1 MFVRLFLSLLQKTKV
16 ILIELQWFFITHKA
30 FSRHSIFY
38 LCQKI
43 KTPFMSKSRYIQLIL
58 ILGSLTALG
67 PFSIDMYLPG
77 FAGIAA
83 DLNTTVANVSMTLSS
98 YFIGISAG
106 QLLYGPLLDRFGRK
120 KPLFIGLLVYILA
133 SLGCVYVIDID
144 TFIGLR
150 FIQAIGSCAATVASV
165 SMVRDLFPV
174 KDIPKVFSLLML
186 VVGLSP
192 MLAPTVGGYV
202 TEYYSW
208 HTVFFILMCMGI
220 VILLAA
226 QLGLPNS
233 FQPDKT
239 ISLKPKPIITN
250 FINIIKE
257 PQFYTYAFTGAIAF
271 SGLFT
276 YVAASPILFMDI
288 FKVDAKTYG
297 WIFAFMSLSF
307 IGSSQLNSVLLK
319 RFSSEQMIYSALILQ
334 SVISILFLVLALNN
348 LLGLY
353 ETITMLFLF
362 LGCLGTSNPNTASL
376 TLAPFSRN
384 AGSASALMGAIQL
397 GLGALASFAVGVFV
411 KDTISPMVVIMTTT
425 TLLAFLILKI
435 GKRNIKKTIAIEEEI
450 TIVP

>member
-1 MFVRLFLSLLQKTKV
+1 MTTK
-16 ILIELQWFFITHKA
+16 K
-30 FSRHSIFY
+30 
-38 LCQKI
+38 
-43 KTPFMSKSRYIQLIL
+43 YIQLIL

-77 FAGIAA
+77 FSGIAK
-83 DLNTTVANVSMTLSS
+83 DLNTSVAKVSMSLSS

-133 SLGCVYVIDID
+133 SLGCVYVADID
-144 TFIGLR
+144 TFIALR

-165 SMVRDLFPV
+165 AMVRDLFPV

-186 VVGLSP
+186 VLGLSP
-192 MLAPTVGGYV
+192 MLAPTIGGYV
-202 TEYYSW
+202 TEDYGW

-226 QLGLPNS
+226 QIGLPNS
-233 FQPDKT
+233 YKPDT
-239 ISLKPKPIITN
+239 SISLKPKPIISN
-250 FINIIKE
+250 FLKVLKE

-276 YVAASPILFMDI
+276 YVAASPIIFMDI
-288 FKVDAKTYG
+288 YHVNAKTYG
-297 WIFAFMSLSF
+297 WIFAFMSVSF

-319 RFSSEQMIYSALILQ
+319 RFSSEQMIFAALILQ
-334 SVISILFLVLALNN
+334 SVVSIVFLVLSLNN

-353 ETITMLFLF
+353 ETIAILFVF
-362 LGCLGTSNPNTASL
+362 LGCLGISNPNTAGL
-376 TLAPFSRN
+376 TMAPFAKN

-397 GLGALASFAVGVFV
+397 GLGSLASFAVGIFV
-411 KDTISPMVVIMTTT
+411 KDSVAPMVFIMTVTT
-425 TLLAFLILKI
+425 IIAFIVLNI
-435 GKRNIKKTIAIEEEI
+435 GKRFIKNKVELSESDDV
-450 TIVP
+450 IVGH

>member
-1 MFVRLFLSLLQKTKV
+1 M
-16 ILIELQWFFITHKA
+16 
-30 FSRHSIFY
+30 SR
-38 LCQKI
+38 K
-43 KTPFMSKSRYIQLIL
+43 RYIKLIL

-77 FAGIAA
+77 FSGIAK

-133 SLGCVYVIDID
+133 SLGCVFVTDID

-150 FIQAIGSCAATVASV
+150 FIQAVGSCAATVASV

-192 MLAPTVGGYV
+192 MLAPTIGGYV
-202 TEYYSW
+202 TADYGW

-220 VILLAA
+220 VIMIAA
-226 QLGLPNS
+226 QLILPNTYL
-233 FQPDKT
+233 PDT
-239 ISLKPKPIITN
+239 SISLKPKPIITN
-250 FINIIKE
+250 FISILKE
-257 PQFYTYAFTGAIAF
+257 PQFYTYAFAGAIAF

-307 IGSSQLNSVLLK
+307 ISASQLNSLLLRK
-319 RFSSEQMIYSALILQ
+319 FNSEQMIFGALISQ
-334 SVISILFLVLALNN
+334 TFIVSLFLLLSVND

-353 ETITMLFLF
+353 GTITMLFLF
-362 LGCLGTSNPNTASL
+362 LACLGISNPNTAGL
-376 TLAPFSRN
+376 TLAPFARN

-397 GLGALASFAVGVFV
+397 GLGAFVSFLVGVFV
-411 KDTISPMVVIMTTT
+411 HNSTVPMVAIMAVTTI
-425 TLLAFLILKI
+425 LALIILILGRK
-435 GKRNIKKTIAIEEEI
+435 KIKKTIAISSDDEI
-450 TIVP
+450 VTVH

>member
-1 MFVRLFLSLLQKTKV
+1 M
-16 ILIELQWFFITHKA
+16 
-30 FSRHSIFY
+30 
-38 LCQKI
+38 I
-43 KTPFMSKSRYIQLIL
+43 KTELSKKQYFKLIL

-77 FAGIAA
+77 FSGIAK

-133 SLGCVYVIDID
+133 SLGCVFVTDID

-150 FIQAIGSCAATVASV
+150 FIQAVGSCAATVASV

-192 MLAPTVGGYV
+192 MLAPTIGGYV
-202 TEYYSW
+202 TAYYGW

-220 VILLAA
+220 VILVASQIL
-226 QLGLPNS
+226 LPNTYL
-233 FQPDKT
+233 PDT
-239 ISLKPKPIITN
+239 SISLKPRPIITN
-250 FINIIKE
+250 FISIIKE
-257 PQFYTYAFTGAIAF
+257 PQFYTYAFAGAIAF

-288 FKVDAKTYG
+288 FKVDGKTYG

-307 IGSSQLNSVLLK
+307 ISASQLNSLLLR
-319 RFSSEQMIYSALILQ
+319 RFKSEQMIFGALISQ
-334 SVISILFLVLALNN
+334 SVIVILFLILSMNN
-348 LLGLY
+348 VLGLY
-353 ETITMLFLF
+353 GTIVMLFLF
-362 LGCLGTSNPNTASL
+362 LSCLGISNPNTAGL
-376 TLAPFSRN
+376 TLAPFARN

-397 GLGALASFAVGVFV
+397 GLGAFVSFTVGVFV
-411 KDTISPMVVIMTTT
+411 HNSIVSMVVIMTIT
-425 TLLAFLILKI
+425 TLLALVILIF
-435 GKRNIKKTIAIEEEI
+435 GRRTIKKAIPIFED
-450 TIVP
+450 

>member
-1 MFVRLFLSLLQKTKV
+1 MTDKSITKTK
-16 ILIELQWFFITHKA
+16 
-30 FSRHSIFY
+30 Y
-38 LCQKI
+38 I
-43 KTPFMSKSRYIQLIL
+43 KLIL

-77 FAGIAA
+77 FAGIAK
-83 DLNTTVANVSMTLSS
+83 DLNTSVANVSMTLSS

-120 KPLFIGLLVYILA
+120 KPLFIGMLVYILA
-133 SLGCVYVIDID
+133 SLGCVFVKDID

-192 MLAPTVGGYV
+192 MLAPTIGGYI
-202 TEYYSW
+202 TTDYGW

-220 VILLAA
+220 LILLAA
-226 QLGLPNS
+226 QIGLPNTYK
-233 FQPDKT
+233 PDT
-239 ISLKPKPIITN
+239 SISLKPKPIITN
-250 FINIIKE
+250 FISIVKE
-257 PQFYTYAFTGAIAF
+257 PQFYTYAFTGAVAF

-288 FKVDAKTYG
+288 FKVDAKVYG

-307 IGSSQLNSVLLK
+307 ISASQLNSVLLN
-319 RFSSEQMIYSALILQ
+319 RFKSEQMIFGALITQ
-334 SVISILFLVLALNN
+334 SVIVILFLSIND

-353 ETITMLFLF
+353 GTITMLFLF
-362 LGCLGTSNPNTASL
+362 LACLGISNPNTAGL

-397 GLGALASFAVGVFV
+397 GLGALASFAVGIFV
-411 KDTISPMVVIMTTT
+411 KNSAVPMVVIMTVT
-425 TLLAFLILKI
+425 TLLALLILI
-435 GKRNIKKTIAIEEEI
+435 LGKRNIKKTII
-450 TIVP
+450 TSHDEGIDIIR

>member
-1 MFVRLFLSLLQKTKV
+1 MTVA
-16 ILIELQWFFITHKA
+16 EMPKA
-30 FSRHSIFY
+30 KYF
-38 LCQKI
+38 K
-43 KTPFMSKSRYIQLIL
+43 LIL

-77 FAGIAA
+77 FAGIAN
-83 DLNTTVANVSMTLSS
+83 DLNTSVANVSMTLSS

-133 SLGCVYVIDID
+133 SLGCVFVTDID

-202 TEYYSW
+202 TEYYGW
-208 HTVFFILMCMGI
+208 HVVFFILMCMGI
-220 VILLAA
+220 LILLAA
-226 QLGLPNS
+226 EIGLPTT
-233 FQPDKT
+233 FKPDT
-239 ISLKPKPIITN
+239 SISLKPNPIITN
-250 FINIIKE
+250 FLTILKE
-257 PQFYTYAFTGAIAF
+257 PQFYTYAFAGSIAF

-307 IGSSQLNSVLLK
+307 IGASQLNSFLLK
-319 RFSSEQMIYSALILQ
+319 KYSSEQMIFGSLIVQ
-334 SVISILFLVLALNN
+334 TCVSILFLALAMNS

-353 ETITMLFLF
+353 ETITLLFLF
-362 LGCLGTSNPNTASL
+362 LACLGISNPNTAGL
-376 TLAPFSRN
+376 TLAPFSKN

-411 KDTISPMVVIMTTT
+411 KNSMLPMVLIMTVSTV
-425 TLLAFLILKI
+425 LALIILIL
-435 GKRNIKKTIAIEEEI
+435 GKRNIKKTITTSLNQEMV
-450 TIVP
+450 TVH

>member
-1 MFVRLFLSLLQKTKV
+1 MTNKAITKTK
-16 ILIELQWFFITHKA
+16 
-30 FSRHSIFY
+30 Y
-38 LCQKI
+38 I
-43 KTPFMSKSRYIQLIL
+43 KLIL

-77 FAGIAA
+77 FAGIAK
-83 DLNTTVANVSMTLSS
+83 DLNTSVANVSMTLSS

-106 QLLYGPLLDRFGRK
+106 QLLYGPLLDRFCRK

-133 SLGCVYVIDID
+133 SLGCVFVRDIDI
-144 TFIGLR
+144 FIGLR
-150 FIQAIGSCAATVASV
+150 FIQAVGSCAAAVASV

-192 MLAPTVGGYV
+192 MLAPTVGGYI
-202 TEYYSW
+202 TADYGW

-220 VILLAA
+220 LILLAA
-226 QLGLPNS
+226 QIGLPNT
-233 FQPDKT
+233 FKPDT
-239 ISLKPKPIITN
+239 SLSLKPKPIITN
-250 FINIIKE
+250 FISIVKE
-257 PQFYTYAFTGAIAF
+257 PQFYTYAFTGATAF

-307 IGSSQLNSVLLK
+307 IGSSQVNSLLLRK
-319 RFSSEQMIYSALILQ
+319 FRSEQMIYGALIMQ
-334 SVISILFLVLALNN
+334 SIISISFLILAMNG

-353 ETITMLFLF
+353 ETIAMLFLF
-362 LGCLGTSNPNTASL
+362 LACLGISNPNTAGL

-384 AGSASALMGAIQL
+384 VGSASALMGAIQL

-411 KDTISPMVVIMTTT
+411 KNSITPMVVIMTVTT
-425 TLLAFLILKI
+425 ITAFIILNI
-435 GKRNIKKTIAIEEEI
+435 GKRTIKKTIATSHDEGIA
-450 TIVP
+450 IVH

>member
-1 MFVRLFLSLLQKTKV
+1 
-16 ILIELQWFFITHKA
+16 
-30 FSRHSIFY
+30 
-38 LCQKI
+38 
-43 KTPFMSKSRYIQLIL
+43 MSKSKYLQLIL

-77 FAGIAA
+77 FSGIAE

-120 KPLFIGLLVYILA
+120 KPLFIGLLVYIAA
-133 SLGCVYVIDID
+133 SLGCVYVTDID

-150 FIQAIGSCAATVASV
+150 FIQAVGSCAATVASV

-174 KDIPKVFSLLML
+174 RDTPKVFSMLML

-192 MLAPTVGGYV
+192 MLAPTLGGYV
-202 TEYYSW
+202 TEYYGW

-220 VILLAA
+220 VILIAA

-233 FQPDKT
+233 FKPDQS
-239 ISLKPKPIITN
+239 ISLKPKPIISN
-250 FINIIKE
+250 FITIIKE
-257 PQFYTYAFTGAIAF
+257 PQFYTYAFTGAVAF

-276 YVAASPILFMDI
+276 YVAASPILFMDV

-319 RFSSEQMIYSALILQ
+319 RYSSEQMIYSALIIQ
-334 SVISILFLVLALNN
+334 SIISILFLTLAVYD

-353 ETITMLFLF
+353 ETIIMLFLF
-362 LGCLGTSNPNTASL
+362 LGFLGISNPNTAGL
-376 TLAPFSRN
+376 TLAPFSKN
-384 AGSASALMGAIQL
+384 AGSASALMGALQL
-397 GLGALASFAVGVFV
+397 GLGALVSFAVGIFV
-411 KDTISPMVVIMTTT
+411 KDSIIPMVVIMTSTT
-425 TLLAFLILKI
+425 ILAFLILIMGRK
-435 GKRNIKKTIAIEEEI
+435 NIKKLL
-450 TIVP
+450 

>member
-1 MFVRLFLSLLQKTKV
+1 
-16 ILIELQWFFITHKA
+16 
-30 FSRHSIFY
+30 
-38 LCQKI
+38 
-43 KTPFMSKSRYIQLIL
+43 MSKSRYIQLIL

-77 FAGIAA
+77 FSGIAA

-120 KPLFIGLLVYILA
+120 KPLFIGLLVYIFA
-133 SLGCVYVIDID
+133 SLGCVYVTDID

-150 FIQAIGSCAATVASV
+150 FVQAVGSCAATVASV
-165 SMVRDLFPV
+165 AMVRDLFPV

-202 TEYYSW
+202 TDWYGW
-208 HTVFFILMCMGI
+208 HMVFLILMCIGI
-220 VILLAA
+220 IIMLAA
-226 QLGLPNS
+226 QFGLPNS
-233 FQPDKT
+233 YKPDT
-239 ISLKPKPIITN
+239 SISLKPKPIIKN
-250 FINIIKE
+250 FVNVVKE

-276 YVAASPILFMDI
+276 YVAASPIIFMDI
-288 FKVDAKTYG
+288 YKVDPKMYG

-307 IGSSQLNSVLLK
+307 ILASQLNSVLLK
-319 RFSSEQMIYSALILQ
+319 WFSSEQLIYGALLSQTAIVL
-334 SVISILFLVLALNN
+334 VFLFMAANN

-353 ETITMLFLF
+353 ATIGMLFLF
-362 LGCLGTSNPNTASL
+362 LACLGISNPNTAGL
-376 TLAPFSRN
+376 TLAPFSKN

-397 GLGALASFAVGVFV
+397 GLGAVASFAVGLFV
-411 KDTISPMVVIMTTT
+411 KASVLPMVIIMAASTIVA
-425 TLLAFLILKI
+425 LLILI
-435 GKRNIKKTIAIEEEI
+435 VGKRTIKTKF
-450 TIVP
+450 

>member
-1 MFVRLFLSLLQKTKV
+1 
-16 ILIELQWFFITHKA
+16 
-30 FSRHSIFY
+30 
-38 LCQKI
+38 
-43 KTPFMSKSRYIQLIL
+43 MSDSEMTQTRYIKLIL

-77 FAGIAA
+77 FAGIAK
-83 DLNTTVANVSMTLSS
+83 DLNTSVANVSMTLSS

-120 KPLFIGLLVYILA
+120 KPLFIGLLVYIFA
-133 SLGCVYVIDID
+133 SLGCVFVTDID

-150 FIQAIGSCAATVASV
+150 FIQAVGSCAATVASV

-192 MLAPTVGGYV
+192 MLAPTIGGYV
-202 TEYYSW
+202 TEDYGW

-220 VILLAA
+220 VILIAA
-226 QLGLPNS
+226 QIVLPNS
-233 FQPDKT
+233 YLPDT
-239 ISLKPKPIITN
+239 SISLKPKPIISN
-250 FINIIKE
+250 FISILKE
-257 PQFYTYAFTGAIAF
+257 PQFYTYAFAGAIAF

-288 FKVDAKTYG
+288 FEVDAKTYG

-307 IGSSQLNSVLLK
+307 ISASQLNSLLLRK
-319 RFSSEQMIYSALILQ
+319 FNSEQMILGALVLQAVISVLFLIL
-334 SVISILFLVLALNN
+334 AMNE

-353 ETITMLFLF
+353 ETIAILFLF
-362 LGCLGTSNPNTASL
+362 LACLGISNPNTAGL

-411 KDTISPMVVIMTTT
+411 KNSMLPMVWIMTVSTI
-425 TLLAFLILKI
+425 LALIILIL
-435 GKRNIKKTIAIEEEI
+435 GKRNIKKTITTSGDEEI
-450 TIVP
+450 VIVH

>member
-1 MFVRLFLSLLQKTKV
+1 MKV
-16 ILIELQWFFITHKA
+16 QNVM
-30 FSRHSIFY
+30 SRSQY
-38 LCQKI
+38 I
-43 KTPFMSKSRYIQLIL
+43 KLIL

-77 FAGIAA
+77 FAGIAK
-83 DLNTTVANVSMTLSS
+83 DLNTTVANVSLTLSS

-120 KPLFIGLLVYILA
+120 KPLFIGMSVYILA
-133 SLGCVYVIDID
+133 SLGCVFVTDID

-192 MLAPTVGGYV
+192 MLAPTIGGYI
-202 TEYYSW
+202 TEDFGW

-220 VILLAA
+220 LILLAA
-226 QLGLPNS
+226 QIGLPNTYV
-233 FQPDKT
+233 PDT
-239 ISLKPKPIITN
+239 SISLKPKPIVSG
-250 FINIIKE
+250 FISILKV
-257 PQFYTYAFTGAIAF
+257 PQFYTYAFAGAIAF

-276 YVAASPILFMDI
+276 YVAASPIIFMDI
-288 FKVDAKTYG
+288 YKVDAKTYG

-307 IGSSQLNSVLLK
+307 ISASQLNSLLLRK
-319 RFSSEQMIYSALILQ
+319 FRSEQMIVGALIIQ
-334 SVISILFLVLALNN
+334 SIISIVFLILAVNN

-353 ETITMLFLF
+353 ETIAMLFVF
-362 LGCLGTSNPNTASL
+362 LACLGISNPNTAGL
-376 TLAPFSRN
+376 TLAPFEKN

-397 GLGALASFAVGVFV
+397 GLGAVASFAVGLFV
-411 KDTISPMVVIMTTT
+411 KNSILPMVFILTASTIIA
-425 TLLAFLILKI
+425 LIILIL
-435 GKRNIKKTIAIEEEI
+435 GKKRIKKTSTPSI
-450 TIVP
+450 